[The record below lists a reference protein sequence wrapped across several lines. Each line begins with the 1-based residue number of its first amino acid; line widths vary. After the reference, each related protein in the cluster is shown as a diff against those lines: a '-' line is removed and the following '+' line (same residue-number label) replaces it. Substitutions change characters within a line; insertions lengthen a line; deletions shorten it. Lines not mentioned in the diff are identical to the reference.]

1 MSAPAEAGPG
11 TGTGGRAGTIVRF
24 GLATRWVHRTTG
36 LLMGTCLVTAAML
49 YVGPLSQLVGR
60 RELVRTIHI
69 YAGIGLP
76 LPALAGVASALFR
89 ADLRA
94 LNRFHPDDWRWLR
107 SRDRRDGHIPVGKFN
122 AGQKLF
128 AGFTG
133 GSIVVMLGTGLLMW
147 RPHLIALKY
156 RTGATFVHDWLAIAI
171 FILVLGHLKYALA
184 DVEARRGMR
193 TGRVPRDWAVRE
205 HARWVASRTPP
216 RE

>member
-1 MSAPAEAGPG
+1 MSAPAETSATATPAKPD
-11 TGTGGRAGTIVRF
+11 TVVRF
-24 GLATRWVHRTTG
+24 GLSTRWVHRTTS

-76 LPALAGVASALFR
+76 LPALAALAARAFR

-128 AGFTG
+128 AAFVG

-147 RPHLIALKY
+147 RPHLVELKY

-171 FILVLGHLKYALA
+171 FILVLGHLRYALA
-184 DVEARRGMR
+184 DIDARRGMR

-205 HARWVASRTPP
+205 HARWIAARTPP